1 MSQNS
6 IFDPIIS
13 YKAEKSKIFD
23 YLLANK
29 KNILCNASNYGNEP
43 DEEDMGLIAG
53 HAYSMEDYKTVSYRG
68 KKTQLVKLRNPWGEG
83 EWTGDWGDDDLE
95 SPDKRK
101 FKHELGRES
110 LLHIAIFEVKFN

>member
-1 MSQNS
+1 
-6 IFDPIIS
+6 
-13 YKAEKSKIFD
+13 
-23 YLLANK
+23 
-29 KNILCNASNYGNEP
+29 
-43 DEEDMGLIAG
+43 MGLIAG

-101 FKHELGRES
+101 FKHELGREY
-110 LLHIAIFEVKFN
+110 LLHISIFELKFN